1 MISKFLSK
9 LKSIL
14 FKSSVSSE
22 TPLKKQKRQTKATK
36 PSKAKAKA
44 KTKKVNSKKSIEN
57 LTTLPGVGSKSAT
70 ALYKAGFKT
79 IESVIAADE
88 KDLLSV
94 SGVGIN
100 LVKKLKKLNS

>member
-22 TPLKKQKRQTKATK
+22 TPLKKQKRSTKVAK
-36 PSKAKAKA
+36 PSKTKSKP
-44 KTKKVNSKKSIEN
+44 KKVNSKKSIEN
-57 LTTLPGVGSKSAT
+57 LTTLQGVGYKSAT

-79 IESVIAADE
+79 PEAVIAADE

-94 SGVGIN
+94 SGIGIN
-100 LVKKLKKLNS
+100 LVKKLKKLK